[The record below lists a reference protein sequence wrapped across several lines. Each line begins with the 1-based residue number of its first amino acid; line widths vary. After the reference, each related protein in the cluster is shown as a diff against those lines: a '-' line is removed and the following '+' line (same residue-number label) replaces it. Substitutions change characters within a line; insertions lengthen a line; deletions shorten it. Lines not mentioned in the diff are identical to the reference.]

1 MKFYLIAACDK
12 ENGIGKNNSIPWH
25 SKQDLSYFY
34 NKTSTRSPNKNAL
47 VMGIKTFNDIIEC
60 VGEKIIQGDN
70 GNRIFI
76 VCTNNT
82 ENIKQ
87 YNDKVKYYNGDISP
101 WNLRLFIEQ
110 NNNFY
115 IDKVFYC
122 GGQSIYD
129 QALSYIPYMEE
140 IYITQFVEQSFACDK
155 HIQVDHISSLCSRI
169 CCSRF
174 TCDSLG
180 LGFFMTYAPTW
191 SLYEDNKYE
200 SKYMNLCKNIMLYGE
215 WRDDRTGVGTVS
227 LFGTRM
233 CFDLSNDTI
242 PALTTKKLAYNAV
255 IKELLWF
262 ISGST
267 NSKVLEEQNV
277 KIWTGNTSREFLD
290 KRGLNDLEEG
300 DIGAGYGF
308 QWRHFGADY
317 NGMTQNYDN
326 QGVDQLKN
334 IVHMLKHDKKSR
346 RILLS
351 AWNPAMLNKMAL
363 PPCHLLVQ
371 FYVTNE
377 NELCCQMYQRSSD
390 IFLGV
395 PFNIFSYALLTHM
408 LAKTCSLK
416 AKKLVLCFGDTH
428 IYQNHI
434 NQINSQLSRVPMK
447 FPKILLNEKVESI
460 FDYAFDD
467 IKVLNYDC
475 HPVIRASMA
484 V

>member
-233 CFDLSNDTI
+233 CFDL
-242 PALTTKKLAYNAV
+242 
-255 IKELLWF
+255 
-262 ISGST
+262 
-267 NSKVLEEQNV
+267 
-277 KIWTGNTSREFLD
+277 
-290 KRGLNDLEEG
+290 
-300 DIGAGYGF
+300 
-308 QWRHFGADY
+308 
-317 NGMTQNYDN
+317 
-326 QGVDQLKN
+326 
-334 IVHMLKHDKKSR
+334 
-346 RILLS
+346 
-351 AWNPAMLNKMAL
+351 
-363 PPCHLLVQ
+363 
-371 FYVTNE
+371 
-377 NELCCQMYQRSSD
+377 
-390 IFLGV
+390 
-395 PFNIFSYALLTHM
+395 
-408 LAKTCSLK
+408 
-416 AKKLVLCFGDTH
+416 
-428 IYQNHI
+428 
-434 NQINSQLSRVPMK
+434 
-447 FPKILLNEKVESI
+447 
-460 FDYAFDD
+460 
-467 IKVLNYDC
+467 
-475 HPVIRASMA
+475 
-484 V
+484 